1 MNTVKNYT
9 TIHLLL
15 NQTVK
20 LNNNLNGLFNEVC
33 VPNKTRFEYNL
44 NESKILIR
52 GI

>member
-15 NQTVK
+15 NQVVK
-20 LNNNLNGLFNEVC
+20 LNNNLNGLFNKVC
-33 VPNKTRFEYNL
+33 VPNKTRFEYKL
-44 NESKILIR
+44 NESNILIK